1 MTTNGKKLALINDI
15 VSKLE
20 SEGVS
25 LTPNA
30 VRARLKNAMQHLAE
44 ESCRA
49 LGADL
54 DEEELERIAGSRAFQ
69 EAVASML
76 QEEEA
81 GP

>member
-1 MTTNGKKLALINDI
+1 MTTNGKKLALIGDI

-20 SEGVS
+20 TEGVS

-30 VRARLKNAMQHLAE
+30 VRARLKNAMMHLAE

-49 LGADL
+49 LGAEVNED
-54 DEEELERIAGSRAFQ
+54 ELERIASSRAFQ

-76 QEEEA
+76 QDESQ
-81 GP
+81 G

>member
-1 MTTNGKKLALINDI
+1 MSNGKKLALIGDI
-15 VSKLE
+15 ASQLE

-30 VRARLKNAMQHLAE
+30 VRARLKGAMLRLAE

-49 LGADL
+49 LGADV

-69 EAVASML
+69 EAVATML
-76 QEEEA
+76 QEEEGA
-81 GP
+81 

>member
-1 MTTNGKKLALINDI
+1 MTTNGKKLVLINDI
-15 VSKLE
+15 VSKLK

-49 LGADL
+49 LGAEVD
-54 DEEELERIAGSRAFQ
+54 DEELERIASSRTFQ

-76 QEEEA
+76 QEEDQ
-81 GP
+81 P

>member
-15 VSKLE
+15 ADKLE
-20 SEGVS
+20 SEGMS

-30 VRARLKNAMQHLAE
+30 VRARLKIAMLRLAE

-49 LGADL
+49 LGADVDEDEL
-54 DEEELERIAGSRAFQ
+54 DRIAGSRAFQ

-76 QEEEA
+76 VEEE

>member
-1 MTTNGKKLALINDI
+1 MTANGKKLALINDI
-15 VSKLE
+15 ISTLE

-30 VRARLKNAMQHLAE
+30 VRARLKGAMLRLAE

-49 LGADL
+49 LGAEVSED
-54 DEEELERIAGSRAFQ
+54 ELERIAGSRAFQ

-76 QEEEA
+76 QEDDR
-81 GP
+81 P